1 MSKHAAIEIAI
12 SAIIDISKEDA
23 EKCAVL
29 LGWFLSKNPEYDLTV
44 LQQEQHGEKTVC
56 LHKKTFH

>member
-1 MSKHAAIEIAI
+1 MSKPAAIEIAI

-29 LGWFLSKNPEYDLTV
+29 LGWFFV
-44 LQQEQHGEKTVC
+44 
-56 LHKKTFH
+56 KKP